1 MNHNEQ
7 QPELA
12 AEPIAELSNSQDTTD
27 RHQQRQQRLK
37 AKVDERIAAA
47 TADKGL
53 VLVITGNGKG
63 KSTAGF
69 GVVTRAVGHGL
80 TAAVAQF
87 IKGTWECGERNLL
100 MQHGVPFS
108 VMATG
113 FTWETQ
119 NRALD
124 IAAATQVWQDC
135 VGYLQD
141 PTIDVVMLD
150 ELTYMLSYDYLDLDT
165 VLAAIQ
171 NRPAHQHVVVTGR
184 AAHRQLIDIADTVS
198 EIQSVKHAFDAG
210 IKVQKGIDW

>member
-1 MNHNEQ
+1 MTNIEPN
-7 QPELA
+7 QPENIDDNTN
-12 AEPIAELSNSQDTTD
+12 AE
-27 RHQQRQQRLK
+27 RHQKRQQRLK

-69 GVVTRAVGHGL
+69 GIVTRAVGHGL
-80 TAAVAQF
+80 RAAVAQF

-100 MQHGVPFS
+100 QKHGVPFS

-119 NRALD
+119 DRALD
-124 IAAATQVWQDC
+124 IAAATQVWEDC
-135 VGYLQD
+135 AAYLQD
-141 PTIDVVMLD
+141 PTIDVVLLD
-150 ELTYMLSYDYLDLDT
+150 ELTYMLSYDYLDLAT
-165 VLAAIQ
+165 VLGAIQ
-171 NRPAHQHVVVTGR
+171 NRPAHQHVVITGR
-184 AAHRQLIDIADTVS
+184 GAHRQLIDIADTVS
-198 EIQSVKHAFDAG
+198 EVQSVKHAFDAG

>member
-1 MNHNEQ
+1 MTNIEPN
-7 QPELA
+7 QPENIDDNTNT
-12 AEPIAELSNSQDTTD
+12 E
-27 RHQQRQQRLK
+27 RHQKRQQRLK

-69 GVVTRAVGHGL
+69 GIVTRAVGHGL

-100 MQHGVPFS
+100 QKHGVPFS
-108 VMATG
+108 IMATG

-135 VGYLQD
+135 AAYLQD
-141 PTIDVVMLD
+141 PNIDVVLLD
-150 ELTYMLSYDYLDLDT
+150 ELTYMLSYDYLDLAT
-165 VLAAIQ
+165 VLGAIQ
-171 NRPAHQHVVVTGR
+171 NRPAHQHVVITGR
-184 AAHRQLIDIADTVS
+184 GAHRQLIDIADTVS
-198 EIQSVKHAFDAG
+198 EVQSVKHAFDAG

>member
-1 MNHNEQ
+1 MNEQ
-7 QPELA
+7 VQQSASVDEVD
-12 AEPIAELSNSQDTTD
+12 SSD

-37 AKVDERIAAA
+37 EKVDARIAAA
-47 TADKGL
+47 TDDKGL

-119 NRALD
+119 NRAVD
-124 IAAATQVWQDC
+124 IAAATSVWQD
-135 VGYLQD
+135 VANYLQD
-141 PTIDVVMLD
+141 PQIDVVLLD
-150 ELTYMLSYDYLDLDT
+150 ELTYMLSYDYLDLQT
-165 VLAAIQ
+165 VLQAIQ
-171 NRPAHQHVVVTGR
+171 NRPAHQHVVITGR
-184 AAHRQLIDIADTVS
+184 GAHRQLIEIADTVS

>member
-1 MNHNEQ
+1 MTDNETDH
-7 QPELA
+7 
-12 AEPIAELSNSQDTTD
+12 SD

-37 AKVDERIAAA
+37 AQVDARIAAA
-47 TADKGL
+47 TDDKGL
-53 VLVITGNGKG
+53 LLVITGNGKG

-100 MQHGVPFS
+100 QQHGVPFA

-119 NRALD
+119 NRAVD
-124 IAAATQVWQDC
+124 IAAAVEVWQQ
-135 VGYLQD
+135 VEGYLQD
-141 PTIDVVMLD
+141 PSIDVVLLD
-150 ELTYMLSYDYLDLDT
+150 ELTYMLSYDYLDLDR
-165 VLAAIQ
+165 VLTAIQ
-171 NRPAHQHVVVTGR
+171 QRPPHQHVVVTGR
-184 AAHRQLIDIADTVS
+184 AAHRQLIAIADTVS
-198 EIQSVKHAFDAG
+198 EVQSIKHAFDAG

>member
-1 MNHNEQ
+1 MTNIEPN
-7 QPELA
+7 QPENIDDNTN
-12 AEPIAELSNSQDTTD
+12 AE
-27 RHQQRQQRLK
+27 RHQKRQQRLK

-69 GVVTRAVGHGL
+69 GIVTRAVGHGL
-80 TAAVAQF
+80 RAAVAQF

-100 MQHGVPFS
+100 QKHGVPFS

-135 VGYLQD
+135 AAYLQD
-141 PTIDVVMLD
+141 PNIDVVLLD
-150 ELTYMLSYDYLDLDT
+150 ELTYMLSYDYLDLAT
-165 VLAAIQ
+165 VLGAIQ
-171 NRPAHQHVVVTGR
+171 NRPAHQHVVITGR
-184 AAHRQLIDIADTVS
+184 GAHRQLIDIADTVS
-198 EIQSVKHAFDAG
+198 EVQSVKHAFDAG

>member
-1 MNHNEQ
+1 MNEQ
-7 QPELA
+7 VQQSASLDG
-12 AEPIAELSNSQDTTD
+12 LDSSGLDSSD

-37 AKVDERIAAA
+37 EKVDARIAAA
-47 TADKGL
+47 TDDKGL

-69 GVVTRAVGHGL
+69 GIVTRAVGHGL

-100 MQHGVPFS
+100 MQHGVSFS

-119 NRALD
+119 NRSLD
-124 IAAATQVWQDC
+124 IAAATSVWQD
-135 VGYLQD
+135 VVKYLQD
-141 PTIDVVMLD
+141 PQIDVVLLD
-150 ELTYMLSYDYLDLDT
+150 ELTYMLSYDYLDLQS
-165 VLAAIQ
+165 VLQAIQ
-171 NRPAHQHVVVTGR
+171 NRPPHQHVVITGR
-184 AAHRQLIDIADTVS
+184 GAHRQLIELADTVS

>member
-1 MNHNEQ
+1 MNEQ
-7 QPELA
+7 MQQSA
-12 AEPIAELSNSQDTTD
+12 SVDDVDSSD

-37 AKVDERIAAA
+37 EKVDARIAAA
-47 TADKGL
+47 TDDKGL

-119 NRALD
+119 NRAVD
-124 IAAATQVWQDC
+124 IAAATSVWQD
-135 VGYLQD
+135 VANYLQD
-141 PTIDVVMLD
+141 PQIDVVLLD
-150 ELTYMLSYDYLDLDT
+150 ELTYMLSYDYLDLQT
-165 VLAAIQ
+165 VLQAIQ
-171 NRPAHQHVVVTGR
+171 NRPAHQHVVITGR
-184 AAHRQLIDIADTVS
+184 GAHRQLIEIADTVS

>member
-12 AEPIAELSNSQDTTD
+12 AEPIADLSNAQDTSD